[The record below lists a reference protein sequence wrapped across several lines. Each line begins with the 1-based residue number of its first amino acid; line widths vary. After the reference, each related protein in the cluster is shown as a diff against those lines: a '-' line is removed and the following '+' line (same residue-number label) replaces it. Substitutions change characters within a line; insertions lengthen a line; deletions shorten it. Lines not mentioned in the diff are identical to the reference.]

1 LKRITRDFIT
11 LFNVLWYRDFPL
23 TKEHKET
30 GSRAEWTTHIG
41 ICTRTAADLLGYFT
55 YFEHGNRTDA
65 VIKDNNENNIS
76 NLEWEWREPRFREK
90 VNEIRQ
96 LYEARES
103 CEFSVF
109 VSYSDNKFYNE
120 NMTSVLEQWGD
131 STQPLV
137 LVVIRFDKSG
147 KRIFDVMETYHIQN
161 GKIKKIRSQPALPWQ
176 AKGKRWEDWS

>member
-1 LKRITRDFIT
+1 VKRVTRDFMT

-41 ICTRTAADLLGYFT
+41 ICARTASDLLGYFT

-65 VIKDNNENNIS
+65 VIKDNDSNVIA
-76 NLEWEWREPRFREK
+76 NLEWEWRQPMDK
-90 VNEIRQ
+90 DHVNEVRQ
-96 LYEARES
+96 LYQARKD

-109 VSYSDNKFYNE
+109 ISYSDNNSYEK
-120 NMTSVLEQWGD
+120 NMKAVRSQWKK
-131 STQPLV
+131 SPYPLV
-137 LVVIRFDKSG
+137 FIVIRFDRNKG
-147 KRIFDVMETYHIQN
+147 RVFDVMETHHIQN
-161 GKIKKIRSQPALPWQ
+161 GMSRKCRSQPALPWE